1 MHGGSIGRNSY
12 LVAKLC
18 PALCNNMD
26 CSRQAPLSMEFS
38 RIEYQSGLP
47 FLPPQDL
54 PDPGI
59 KPVSPALQADSLPLS
74 HQGSPWGELTK
85 YRWRKQEASEVS
97 SRRTFFYRLWNK
109 EQGFLRWVKVPGA
122 YVEGRSLNE
131 GKGSSSQHRRGG
143 SKDRYTCRQTCRY
156 SYSNLLASVSP

>member
-26 CSRQAPLSMEFS
+26 CSPPGSSVHGILQDRIPEWIAISSATGSS
-38 RIEYQSGLP
+38 RPRDQTCISCTAGGFFTSE
-47 FLPPQDL
+47 PP
-54 PDPGI
+54 G
-59 KPVSPALQADSLPLS
+59 KPM
-74 HQGSPWGELTK
+74 GELTK
-85 YRWRKQEASEVS
+85 YRCRKQEASEVS
-97 SRRTFFYRLWNK
+97 SMRTFFYRLWNK

-156 SYSNLLASVSP
+156 SYSNLIA